1 MARIKTYGLDSDINA
16 ADKVVGTDG
25 TPGNDFGKTKN
36 FSVSSLRS
44 FIGSGGNLITKKITV
59 TTEQLRVI
67 NTTPI
72 TVVDVAENE
81 AADVVSIIAKMSNQS
96 AENNLNFPDNLTIEP
111 TDGYGTSYEYILT
124 TGFLNSSLNWIYK
137 PIAVAGNATTGPIT
151 GDVRL
156 KSINSLNTPTE
167 TGTATSELT
176 IWVTYQIIDLTD
188 I

>member
-1 MARIKTYGLDSDINA
+1 MARIKEYGLDSSIDP
-16 ADKVVGTDG
+16 ADKVIGTDG
-25 TPGNDFGKTKN
+25 KEGATFGDTKN
-36 FSVSSLRS
+36 FSVGALRS
-44 FIGSGGNLITKKITV
+44 FIGTGGNLVTKKITV

-96 AENNLNFPDNLTIEP
+96 TENNLNFPDNLTIEP
-111 TDGYGTSYEYILT
+111 ADGYGTSYEYILT

-137 PIAVAGNATTGPIT
+137 PIAVAGNTTTGPIT

-156 KSINSLNTPTE
+156 KSINALNTPTE

>member
-1 MARIKTYGLDSDINA
+1 
-16 ADKVVGTDG
+16 
-25 TPGNDFGKTKN
+25 
-36 FSVSSLRS
+36 
-44 FIGSGGNLITKKITV
+44 
-59 TTEQLRVI
+59 
-67 NTTPI
+67 
-72 TVVDVAENE
+72 
-81 AADVVSIIAKMSNQS
+81 MSNQS

-124 TGFLNSSLNWIYK
+124 TGFLNSDLNWIYK
-137 PIAVAGNATTGPIT
+137 PIAVAGNTTTGPIT

-156 KSINSLNTPTE
+156 KSINALNTPTE